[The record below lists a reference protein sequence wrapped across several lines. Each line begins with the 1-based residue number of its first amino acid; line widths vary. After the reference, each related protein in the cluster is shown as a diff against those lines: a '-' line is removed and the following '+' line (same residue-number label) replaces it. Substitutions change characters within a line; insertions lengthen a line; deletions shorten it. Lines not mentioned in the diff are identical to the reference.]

1 MHLIAPYI
9 FYLFVKVSTIKF
21 VPPKDMVDTCESRFN
36 TAYLKSL
43 RQNLQTDTHFAYVTD
58 YTLCMGAVMVHKKIL
73 MHRA

>member
-1 MHLIAPYI
+1 
-9 FYLFVKVSTIKF
+9 
-21 VPPKDMVDTCESRFN
+21 MVDTCESRFN